1 MPYAVPYVPM
11 RKTSVYLTDELKD
24 ALSTAATRSGRSE
37 ADFIR
42 GAIELAVQQTN
53 AGSGTAVAER
63 PHRTGPLL
71 VGVGV
76 GPGAADLLTPRARA
90 VIADADTVVAAAI
103 SADAIGRA
111 EAVARAGSDP
121 LRVLRLEI
129 DVSGDEA
136 HRAASLDAAAATL
149 VEHLDRREVVAFLT
163 IGDPSLF
170 SVFPRLAAAVR
181 AHRPETPIQVVPGI
195 TAFQE
200 LAAASGTVIG
210 HDHQSIRIVNVS
222 RESAEVDA
230 LVDDTLDRPDETL
243 VLFRGGRG
251 VPAIATKLAA
261 RGRADDA
268 VVGELLG
275 LPGERCAPATD
286 FVDQKASYLA
296 CLIAPAAGSARAGA
310 TRSDDAS

>member
-1 MPYAVPYVPM
+1 M
-11 RKTSVYLTDELKD
+11 RKTSVYLSDELKEALAD
-24 ALSTAATRSGRSE
+24 AAGRSGRSE

-53 AGSGTAVAER
+53 AGSAKAVAEPPR
-63 PHRTGPLL
+63 RSGPLL

-76 GPGAADLLTPRARA
+76 GPGAPDLLTPRARA
-90 VIADADTVVAAAI
+90 VIAEADTVVAAAI
-103 SADAIGRA
+103 SPDAIGRA
-111 EAVARAGSDP
+111 EAVARAASDP

-129 DVSGDEA
+129 DVSGTDAEL
-136 HRAASLDAAAATL
+136 AASFDAAAAVL
-149 VEHLDRREVVAFLT
+149 VERLDRREVVAFLT

-181 AHRPETPIQVVPGI
+181 AQRPETPVQVVAGI

-210 HDHQSIRIVNVS
+210 DDHQSIRIVNVS
-222 RESAEVDA
+222 RDA
-230 LVDDTLDRPDETL
+230 DEIGDLVDDTLARGSETL

-251 VPAIATKLAA
+251 VPAIAAKLDAA
-261 RGRADDA
+261 GSADRA

-275 LPGERCAPATD
+275 QPGARVAAASE
-286 FVDQKASYLA
+286 FVDQSASYLA
-296 CLIAPAAGSARAGA
+296 CLIAPGASGSGEVAP
-310 TRSDDAS
+310 

>member
-1 MPYAVPYVPM
+1 M

-24 ALSTAATRSGRSE
+24 ALADAAGRSGRSE

-42 GAIELAVQQTN
+42 GAIELAVQQAN
-53 AGSGTAVAER
+53 AGSALPVAPR
-63 PHRTGPLL
+63 ARRSGPLL

-76 GPGAADLLTPRARA
+76 GPGAADLLTPRART
-90 VIADADTVVAAAI
+90 VISEADTVVAAAI
-103 SADAIGRA
+103 SPDAIGRA

-121 LRVLRLEI
+121 LRVVRLEI
-129 DVSGDEA
+129 DVSGTNAE
-136 HRAASLDAAAATL
+136 RAASFDAAARVM

-181 AHRPETPIQVVPGI
+181 AHRPETPVQVVPGI
-195 TAFQE
+195 AAFQE

-210 HDHQSIRIVNVS
+210 DDHQSIRIVNVS
-222 RESAEVDA
+222 QDAAEVA
-230 LVDDTLDRPDETL
+230 ELVDDTLARADETL

-251 VPAIATKLAA
+251 VPAIAARLAEH
-261 RGRADDA
+261 GQADRA

-275 LPGERCAPATD
+275 QPGERIAPASE
-286 FVDQKASYLA
+286 FLDQSASYLA
-296 CLIAPAAGSARAGA
+296 CLIAPANGPAA
-310 TRSDDAS
+310 ASEVPA